1 MRDLDQRGER
11 GRDRERQRESE
22 STKGKELTS
31 SKAGLLTLDLL
42 GGFSPLL
49 LVDTRRLGK
58 SVLIKGFAKAL
69 CVASWM
75 AASSCCFLRRS
86 SSWRSALP
94 QPLHQNGSQTARKA
108 EACTPTQPPIIR
120 NEVNC

>member
-11 GRDRERQRESE
+11 GRDRERERESE

-42 GGFSPLL
+42 GDFSPLL

-58 SVLIKGFAKAL
+58 SVADQRFCESALRGKLDGCLLLLLFASLFFLAL
-69 CVASWM
+69 CP
-75 AASSCCFLRRS
+75 AA
-86 SSWRSALP
+86 A
-94 QPLHQNGSQTARKA
+94 TAPKWLS
-108 EACTPTQPPIIR
+108 
-120 NEVNC
+120 NCKKG